1 MHVSLRRKMK
11 EKTPDVRAL
20 IGHMKVRGGIWSMS
34 PSMHRCNEHKLQL
47 PGLVGSE
54 KRRLWCA
61 GNTGQEEMLSRN
73 HSIPKDLQKMS
84 ISNTIFLDLWCKV
97 L

>member
-11 EKTPDVRAL
+11 EKTPDVRAS
-20 IGHMKVRGGIWSMS
+20 IGRMKVKGGIWSMS
-34 PSMHRCNEHKLQL
+34 PSMHRCTEHKLQL

-54 KRRLWCA
+54 KRGLCCA
-61 GNTGQEEMLSRN
+61 GNAGQDKMLSRN

-84 ISNTIFLDLWCKV
+84 ISNTVFLDLWCKV

>member
-1 MHVSLRRKMK
+1 
-11 EKTPDVRAL
+11 
-20 IGHMKVRGGIWSMS
+20 MS

-47 PGLVGSE
+47 PGLLGSE

-61 GNTGQEEMLSRN
+61 GNTGQDEMLSRN
-73 HSIPKDLQKMS
+73 HSIPKGLQKMS

-97 L
+97 LEENTYMATGRGCTQGVQVAQV

>member
-11 EKTPDVRAL
+11 EKTPDVRAS
-20 IGHMKVRGGIWSMS
+20 IGRMKVKGGIWSMS

-47 PGLVGSE
+47 PGLVGSQ
-54 KRRLWCA
+54 KRGLCCA
-61 GNTGQEEMLSRN
+61 GNAGQDKMLSRN

-84 ISNTIFLDLWCKV
+84 ISNTVFLDLWCKV